1 MIIIIMIII
10 MKIMIIIMMIIMI
23 VIIIIII
30 TYLYYEAFKIHL
42 TVRCHNIQFIL
53 QRGIQFTHIQQ
64 AFNLEPLFHTTLV
77 RILSH
82 TLISLVKN

>member
-23 VIIIIII
+23 VILII

>member
-1 MIIIIMIII
+1 MIIIMIII

-42 TVRCHNIQFIL
+42 TVRCHNIQFIYSV
-53 QRGIQFTHIQQ
+53 
-64 AFNLEPLFHTTLV
+64 AFN
-77 RILSH
+77 
-82 TLISLVKN
+82 SLTFNKHSI

>member
-23 VIIIIII
+23 VILII

-42 TVRCHNIQFIL
+42 TVRCHNIQFIYSV
-53 QRGIQFTHIQQ
+53 
-64 AFNLEPLFHTTLV
+64 AFN
-77 RILSH
+77 
-82 TLISLVKN
+82 SLTFNKHSI